1 MAKLIIGVLI
11 ATVVVIVGFMIL
23 DPSVSM
29 NQPAGQV
36 ETVDSNSLGGY
47 LFTIEGEVNKPGT
60 YALNENVTMIDLIT
74 AAGGVTSNADDLA
87 YFEDATLTE
96 GNTYYIASKYNASD
110 ICNNDEIAKV
120 NVNLDDADKLMT
132 INGITSSIASSVVSY
147 RTSTGTFRTLEQLL
161 EVYGIGNATYRKIRN
176 FITLHE

>member
-23 DPSVSM
+23 DPSISV
-29 NQPAGQV
+29 NQNTNQA
-36 ETVDSNSLGGY
+36 EMVDSNSLGGY
-47 LFTIEGEVNKPGT
+47 QFTIEGEVNKPGT
-60 YALNENVTMIDLIT
+60 YVLDENVTMIDLIT

-87 YFEDATLTE
+87 YFEDATLTS

-132 INGITSSIASSVVSY
+132 INGITSSIASSIVSY
-147 RTSTGTFRTLEQLL
+147 RTGTGSFRTLEQLL
-161 EVYGIGNATYRKIRN
+161 EVYGIGNATYRKVRN
-176 FITLHE
+176 FVTLHE

>member
-23 DPSVSM
+23 DPNINATQTGVVS
-29 NQPAGQV
+29 
-36 ETVDSNSLGGY
+36 ETVDGNSLGGY

-60 YALNENVTMIDLIT
+60 YTLNENVTMIDLIT

-87 YFEDATLTE
+87 FFDDATIQE

-110 ICNNDEIAKV
+110 ICNNDPIVKV
-120 NVNLDDADKLMT
+120 NINSDEADKLMT
-132 INGITSSIASSVVSY
+132 INGVTSSIASSIVSY
-147 RTSTGTFRTLEQLL
+147 RTSTGTFRTIEQLT

-176 FITLHE
+176 FVTLHE